1 MARWGRADFRQLQEL
16 ERKLDR
22 LSRVDFDRFCQQT
35 ARELA
40 ARLLA
45 DVKKRT
51 PTGSVPDDI
60 SKNRKNKIAVV
71 GASGKKRK
79 LFSREAA
86 IYQQYWAGYT
96 GGSLRNAWTVSL
108 SGGAGLGAY
117 VVIIKN
123 NLEYASY
130 VEYGHRQQ
138 PGRYVPALGKSLK
151 EAWVPGKY
159 MLTIAL
165 QDLERILP
173 ALLEQRLY
181 SFLQEVMS

>member
-1 MARWGRADFRQLQEL
+1 MARWGSVDFRQLQEL
-16 ERKLDR
+16 ERKLSR
-22 LSRVDFDRFCQQT
+22 LSRGDFDKFCRQT

-60 SKNRKNKIAVV
+60 SKNRKSKIAVV

-96 GGSLRNAWTVSL
+96 GGSLRNAWTVTLAPRTGS
-108 SGGAGLGAY
+108 AY
-117 VVIIKN
+117 VVTIIN